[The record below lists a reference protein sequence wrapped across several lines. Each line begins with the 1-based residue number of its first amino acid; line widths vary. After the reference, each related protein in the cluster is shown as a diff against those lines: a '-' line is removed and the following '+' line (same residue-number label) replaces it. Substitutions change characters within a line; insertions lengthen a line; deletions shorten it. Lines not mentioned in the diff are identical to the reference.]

1 MVVMLTTHPACLSW
15 GELNEKGRESY
26 KWTLR
31 WRSPESTMTLT
42 QTILNGTKWLIDN
55 RRTLKSLV
63 MLVIITTLIS
73 MILWVRYILKRPRTT
88 PMPRLEMPTLIPIW
102 ELMEEWQ
109 APSPIL
115 SGVTWCRSLQ
125 NWPAL
130 TTLIRRSRLAVSN
143 TKISTFT
150 SGRTFWKSLIRQFP
164 MN

>member
-1 MVVMLTTHPACLSW
+1 MVVMLTTRLACLSW

-31 WRSPESTMTLT
+31 WRIPESTMTLT

-63 MLVIITTLIS
+63 MLAIITTLIS
-73 MILWVRYILKRPRTT
+73 MIPWVRYTLKRLQTT
-88 PMPRLEMPTLIPIW
+88 PMPRLEMPTWIPTW
-102 ELMEEWQ
+102 ELMVEWQ

-115 SGVTWCRSLQ
+115 FGAIWCRSLQ

-130 TTLIRRSRLAVSN
+130 TILIQRSRLAVSN

-150 SGRTFWKSLIRQFP
+150 LGRTFWKSLIRQFP